1 LTDRIVLGYFGDR
14 ASLQAL
20 VDRSAAHGGEV
31 VAVAFDLGGT
41 TPLSGLRDEALA
53 AGAIRCHALDVR
65 EDFAREVVM
74 PALRANAAVDPR
86 TSIACLADGFV
97 DRSLQTIARLEAAPV
112 HETSVTALP
121 WLTRPRRRPAVEP
134 ATASLQFA
142 RGVPVELNAVPMT
155 LTEILESVETITGHA
170 AADAL
175 HLAYREL
182 EPLSEGV
189 VQLTVQNSRL
199 EVLPRLVTS

>member
-1 LTDRIVLGYFGDR
+1 MTDRIVLGYFGDC
-14 ASLQAL
+14 AALQAV
-20 VDRSAAHGGEV
+20 VDRSAARGEEV
-31 VAVAFDLGGT
+31 VAVVFDLGGNA
-41 TPLSGLRDEALA
+41 PLSGLRDEALA

-74 PALRANAAVDPR
+74 PALRANAAVDLR

-97 DRSLQTIARLEAAPV
+97 DRSLQTIARLEGATV
-112 HETSVTALP
+112 YETGVSALP
-121 WLTRPRRRPAVEP
+121 WLTGPRRRSAVEP
-134 ATASLQFA
+134 ATVSLQFA
-142 RGVPVELNAVPMT
+142 GGVPVELNAIPMT

-182 EPLSEGV
+182 EPLCEGV
-189 VQLTVQNSRL
+189 VQLTAQNSRL
-199 EVLPRLVTS
+199 EVVPRLVSA